1 MANDLPT
8 EKGRSAPGMDASGGR
23 TSSDHKPASKGN
35 VLAPGM
41 RKPVHGGPL
50 KLSSFV
56 PPNEGAGDSVGELVS
71 RVREPL
77 SPQELHDPGAH
88 FWLSVFLVECSWGA

>member
-8 EKGRSAPGMDASGGR
+8 EKGRSAPGMDANGGQAR
-23 TSSDHKPASKGN
+23 T
-35 VLAPGM
+35 
-41 RKPVHGGPL
+41 
-50 KLSSFV
+50 
-56 PPNEGAGDSVGELVS
+56 GAGDSVGELVS